1 VTASS
6 LPVWRSLL
14 FVPVTAQRFVDGAAR
29 RGADAIILD
38 LEDSVAA
45 SEKERARGLV
55 PEAAEI
61 VSRGGA
67 DVVVRINRPLRLAV
81 RDIEA
86 AVGPRI
92 LALALPK
99 VDSPEHVRLLA
110 EIIDEVEAE
119 RGMTSG
125 TTRLIAM
132 VETAAA
138 FFRIAEIARAH
149 PRLCALNLG
158 AEDFALSAGILPD
171 AEGLFMPKQMAVF
184 AARAAGIMP
193 LGFIGTVAEFHD
205 LDGFR
210 QTIRRSR
217 RLGFIGASVIHP
229 SQIPILNEEFR
240 PSPAEVD
247 HARRVVAAYDKAL
260 AEGVGAVTVDGKM
273 IDVPV
278 VERARLVIEREAA
291 IAVRESK
298 MREIAAAAS

>member
-1 VTASS
+1 MTTA

-14 FVPVTAQRFVDGAAR
+14 FVPITAKRFIDGAAR

-45 SEKERARGLV
+45 SEKERARTMV
-55 PEAAEI
+55 PEVAEI

-86 AVGPRI
+86 AIGPGV

-99 VDSPEHVRLLA
+99 VDSAEHVRLIA
-110 EIIDEVEAE
+110 EIVEGVEAE
-119 RGMTSG
+119 RGVAPG
-125 TTRLIAM
+125 TTRLTAM

-138 FFRIAEIARAH
+138 FFRIADIARAH

-158 AEDFALSAGILPD
+158 AEDFATSAGISPD
-171 AEGLFMPKQMAVF
+171 AETLSMPKQMAVF
-184 AARAAGIMP
+184 VARAAAIMP
-193 LGFIGTVAEFHD
+193 LGFIGSIAEFHD

-210 QTIRRSR
+210 STIRRSR
-217 RLGFIGASVIHP
+217 RFGFIGASVIHP
-229 SQIPILNEEFR
+229 SQVPILNEEFR
-240 PSPAEVD
+240 PGAAEVD

-278 VERARLVIEREAA
+278 VERAKLLLERETA
-291 IAVRESK
+291 IAAREAK
-298 MREIAAAAS
+298 KASVQS

>member
-1 VTASS
+1 VTASL

-14 FVPVTAQRFVDGAAR
+14 FVPVTARRFVDGAAR

-45 SEKERARGLV
+45 SEKERARTLV
-55 PEAAEI
+55 SEAADI

-67 DVVVRINRPLRLAV
+67 DVVVRVNRPLRLAV

-86 AVGPRI
+86 AIGPGV

-99 VDSPEHVRLLA
+99 VDGPEHVQLLA
-110 EIIDEVEAE
+110 EIVDEVEAE
-119 RGMTSG
+119 RGMAPG

-158 AEDFALSAGILPD
+158 AEDFATSAGILPE
-171 AEGLFMPKQMAVF
+171 AEALSMPKQMAVF

-193 LGFIGTVAEFHD
+193 LGFIGSIAEFHD

-217 RLGFIGASVIHP
+217 RFGFIGASVIHP
-229 SQIPILNEEFR
+229 SQVPILNEEFR
-240 PSPAEVD
+240 PSPNEVD
-247 HARRVVAAYDKAL
+247 HARRVLTAYDKAL

-278 VERARLVIEREAA
+278 VERARLLVEREEA
-291 IAVRESK
+291 IAAREAKVRALS
-298 MREIAAAAS
+298 AATA

>member
-1 VTASS
+1 VTAAA

-14 FVPVTAQRFVDGAAR
+14 FVPVTAKRFVDGAAR

-45 SEKERARGLV
+45 SEKERARTLV

-67 DVVVRINRPLRLAV
+67 DVVVRVNRPLRLAV

-86 AVGPRI
+86 VVGPRV

-99 VDSPEHVRLLA
+99 TDSAEPVRLIA
-110 EIIDEVEAE
+110 EIVDEVEAE
-119 RGMTSG
+119 RGVAPGS
-125 TTRLIAM
+125 TRLIAM

-138 FFRIAEIARAH
+138 FFHIAEIARAH

-158 AEDFALSAGILPD
+158 AEDFATSAGISPD
-171 AEGLFMPKQMAVF
+171 AEALSMPKQMAVF

-193 LGFIGTVAEFHD
+193 LGFIGSIAEFHD

-217 RLGFIGASVIHP
+217 RFGFIGASVIHP
-229 SQIPILNEEFR
+229 SQVPILNEEFR
-240 PSPAEVD
+240 PNALEVD

-260 AEGVGAVTVDGKM
+260 AEGIGAVTVDGNM

-278 VERARLVIEREAA
+278 VERARQLLEREAA
-291 IAVRESK
+291 IAAREAMMARVGS
-298 MREIAAAAS
+298 

>member
-1 VTASS
+1 MSAQS

-14 FVPVTAQRFVDGAAR
+14 FVPVTQRRFVDGAAR

-45 SEKERARGLV
+45 SEKARARTLV
-55 PEAAEI
+55 PEAAAI
-61 VSRGGA
+61 VARGGA

-86 AVGPRI
+86 AVGPGV

-99 VDSPEHVRLLA
+99 TDSAEHVRLLA
-110 EIIDEVEAE
+110 EIVDEVEAE
-119 RGMTSG
+119 RGMRPG

-132 VETAAA
+132 VETAEA
-138 FFRIAEIARAH
+138 FFRIAGIARAH

-158 AEDFALSAGILPD
+158 AEDFATSAGILPE
-171 AEGLFMPKQMAVF
+171 AEALSMPKQMAVF

-193 LGFIGTVAEFHD
+193 LGFIGSVADFSD

-210 QTIRRSR
+210 ETIRRSR
-217 RLGFIGASVIHP
+217 RFGFIGASVIHP
-229 SQIPILNEEFR
+229 SQIAILNEEFR
-240 PSPAEVD
+240 AGAAEID
-247 HARRVVAAYDKAL
+247 HARRVVAAYDEAL
-260 AEGVGAVTVDGKM
+260 AAGVGAVTVDGRM

-278 VERARLVIEREAA
+278 VERARLLLEREAA
-291 IAVRESK
+291 IAAREEK
-298 MREIAAAAS
+298 TRALAGPA

>member
-1 VTASS
+1 MSAAA

-14 FVPVTAQRFVDGAAR
+14 FVPVTAKRFVDGAAR

-45 SEKERARGLV
+45 SEKDRARTLV

-67 DVVVRINRPLRLAV
+67 DVVVRVNRPWRQCV

-86 AVGPRI
+86 VVEPRV

-99 VDSPEHVRLLA
+99 TDSAEHVRMVA
-110 EIIDEVEAE
+110 EVVEEVEAE
-119 RGMTSG
+119 RGMAPG
-125 TTRLIAM
+125 ATRLIAM
-132 VETAAA
+132 VENAAA
-138 FFRIAEIARAH
+138 FFHMAEIARAH

-158 AEDFALSAGILPD
+158 AEDFSTSAGISPD
-171 AEGLFMPKQMAVF
+171 AEALSMPKQMAVF

-193 LGFIGTVAEFHD
+193 LGFIGSIAEFHD

-217 RLGFIGASVIHP
+217 RFGFSGASVIHP
-229 SQIPILNEEFR
+229 SQVPILNQEFR
-240 PSPAEVD
+240 PSPEEVD
-247 HARRVVAAYDKAL
+247 HARRVVAAYDMAL

-278 VERARLVIEREAA
+278 VERARSLIEREAA
-291 IAVRESK
+291 IAAREATKPRVDS
-298 MREIAAAAS
+298 

>member
-1 VTASS
+1 MTAAA

-14 FVPVTAQRFVDGAAR
+14 FMPVTAKRFVDGAAR

-45 SEKERARGLV
+45 SEKERARTLV

-86 AVGPRI
+86 VIGPRVV
-92 LALALPK
+92 ALALPK
-99 VDSPEHVRLLA
+99 TDSAEHVRLIV
-110 EIIDEVEAE
+110 EIVDEVEAE
-119 RGMTSG
+119 RGVAAG

-158 AEDFALSAGILPD
+158 AEDFATSAGIAPD
-171 AEGLFMPKQMAVF
+171 AEALSMPKQMAVF

-193 LGFIGTVAEFHD
+193 LGFIGTVGEFHD
-205 LDGFR
+205 LDAFR
-210 QTIRRSR
+210 STIRRSR
-217 RLGFIGASVIHP
+217 RFGFIGASVIHP
-229 SQIPILNEEFR
+229 SQVPILNEELR
-240 PSPAEVD
+240 ASAEETA
-247 HARRVVAAYDKAL
+247 HACRVVAAYDKAL

-278 VERARLVIEREAA
+278 VERARLLLEREHA
-291 IAVRESK
+291 IAAREARSA
-298 MREIAAAAS
+298 RAES

>member
-1 VTASS
+1 MTASS

-14 FVPVTAQRFVDGAAR
+14 FVPVTAKRFVDGAAR

-86 AVGPRI
+86 TIGPRI

-119 RGMTSG
+119 RGMTPG

-240 PSPAEVD
+240 SGPEEVD
-247 HARRVVAAYDKAL
+247 HARRVVTAYDKAL

-278 VERARLVIEREAA
+278 VERARLVIEREEA
-291 IAVRESK
+291 IAAREAR
-298 MREIAAAAS
+298 MRGTAPPIS

>member
-1 VTASS
+1 MSAAA

-14 FVPVTAQRFVDGAAR
+14 FVPVTAKRFVDGAAR

-45 SEKERARGLV
+45 SEKDRARTLV

-67 DVVVRINRPLRLAV
+67 DVVVRVNRPWRQCV

-86 AVGPRI
+86 VVEPRV

-99 VDSPEHVRLLA
+99 TDSAEHVRMVA
-110 EIIDEVEAE
+110 EVVEEVEAE
-119 RGMTSG
+119 RGMAPG
-125 TTRLIAM
+125 ATRLIAM

-138 FFRIAEIARAH
+138 FFHMAEIARAH

-158 AEDFALSAGILPD
+158 AEDFSTSAGISPD
-171 AEGLFMPKQMAVF
+171 AEALSMPKQMAVF

-193 LGFIGTVAEFHD
+193 LGFIGSIAEFHD

-210 QTIRRSR
+210 QTT
-217 RLGFIGASVIHP
+217 A
-229 SQIPILNEEFR
+229 
-240 PSPAEVD
+240 PAGS
-247 HARRVVAAYDKAL
+247 AL
-260 AEGVGAVTVDGKM
+260 AAPRSS
-273 IDVPV
+273 I
-278 VERARLVIEREAA
+278 R
-291 IAVRESK
+291 VRCRS
-298 MREIAAAAS
+298 